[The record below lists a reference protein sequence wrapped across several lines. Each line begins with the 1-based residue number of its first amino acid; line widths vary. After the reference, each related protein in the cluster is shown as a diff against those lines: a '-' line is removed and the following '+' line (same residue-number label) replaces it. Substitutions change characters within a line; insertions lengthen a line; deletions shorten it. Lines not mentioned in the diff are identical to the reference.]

1 MRRCLHDKAGAV
13 ISLIV
18 PCVDGGFI
26 HWFHGRTRLHESPGR
41 LDDNLI
47 GELVPFEPDYRPVQH
62 DIKGIP
68 CVCVCVCF
76 RLPNKSLESSH
87 GCSFRGIEKCISC
100 VFGLFK
106 EFIGDSIACKCS
118 DIYCAVFSGTID
130 PMIMI
135 MIHGSQSSPSLH
147 SVISV

>member
-26 HWFHGRTRLHESPGR
+26 HWFHGRTRLRESRGR

-68 CVCVCVCF
+68 CVCVCVCAF
-76 RLPNKSLESSH
+76 VYRTSPWNRRM
-87 GCSFRGIEKCISC
+87 GARFAGYRNVFC
-100 VFGLFK
+100 V
-106 EFIGDSIACKCS
+106 
-118 DIYCAVFSGTID
+118 Y
-130 PMIMI
+130 
-135 MIHGSQSSPSLH
+135 
-147 SVISV
+147 SVYSRNS

>member
-68 CVCVCVCF
+68 CVCVCVLSFTEQVLGIVAWVLVSRDREMYFVCIRSIQGIHRRLDRMQVQRYLLCGFF
-76 RLPNKSLESSH
+76 RNH
-87 GCSFRGIEKCISC
+87 
-100 VFGLFK
+100 
-106 EFIGDSIACKCS
+106 
-118 DIYCAVFSGTID
+118 
-130 PMIMI
+130 
-135 MIHGSQSSPSLH
+135 
-147 SVISV
+147 